1 LILILECYP
10 GIWPIVGLQ
19 VRSGDISLWQTSFVW
34 AFVEKIGHI
43 ENTVRVRVSLLVFAV
58 FKRLP

>member
-1 LILILECYP
+1 M
-10 GIWPIVGLQ
+10 WPIVGLQ
-19 VRSGDISLWQTSFVW
+19 IRSGDISSWQTSFVW
-34 AFVEKIGHI
+34 AFVEKIGHV